1 MRPRRSRA
9 SFWALM
15 AAPTHAR
22 QAAIR
27 GRCAGVHKETV
38 FEVRARAS

>member
-22 QAAIR
+22 QAAQQ
-27 GRCAGVHKETV
+27 RCQGQRQDLHGQ
-38 FEVRARAS
+38 